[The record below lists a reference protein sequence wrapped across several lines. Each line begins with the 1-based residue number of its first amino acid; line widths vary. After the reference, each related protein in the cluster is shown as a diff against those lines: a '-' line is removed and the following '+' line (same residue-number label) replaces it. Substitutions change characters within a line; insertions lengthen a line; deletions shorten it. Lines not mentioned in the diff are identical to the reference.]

1 MKWGSGFLHY
11 TRFPINSIQASRGTK
26 KPCNKI
32 EKKVYPLRVQQRL
45 NYMDVEVPDD
55 DDFICKNWFIVKY
68 YDFMI

>member
-1 MKWGSGFLHY
+1 MFFLHY
-11 TRFPINSIQASRGTK
+11 TKFTINSKQASRGNK
-26 KPCNKI
+26 KPNKI
-32 EKKVYPLRVQQRL
+32 EQKVYPLRVQQRL

>member
-1 MKWGSGFLHY
+1 MKWGNVFLQY
-11 TRFPINSIQASRGTK
+11 TKFTINSIQASRGTK
-26 KPCNKI
+26 KPNKI

-68 YDFMI
+68 DFMI